1 MRRLRN
7 AERNIWL
14 LAAIPTSM
22 AMISANPL
30 WAIPAVC
37 VAAILYYIVYQ
48 AIPTGSG
55 LAQMMPKW
63 LLILEWC
70 FLLVVVGKTAGLIA
84 GCWPKG
90 NGVLFALVLLTL
102 AGAAAGH
109 GTAEAGRVASVL
121 GWIAVAIIAVMLV
134 PLTLETQK
142 TQPNQNDDSWIQ
154 GFSVLSSAM
163 LPLCGL
169 FLPVTKQKKETGLW
183 SGILIGT
190 IFILYGSSGGAGEV
204 PLLHAIK
211 GLELFGIFRRFEA
224 VAACVLTIGL
234 FLILTLFFCSAREVA
249 EEIEETGWMRKIF
262 YPAGVAVYCAAHHI
276 SGGLVQYAAPLFWG
290 VFPVLTLLV
299 VPPEAREKRL
309 KKSKKRC

>member
-1 MRRLRN
+1 MGRLRN
-7 AERNIWL
+7 AERDIWL

-37 VAAILYYIVYQ
+37 LAAILYYIVYQ
-48 AIPTGSG
+48 AIPAGMG
-55 LAQMMPKW
+55 LAQLLPKW

-90 NGVLFALVLLTL
+90 NGVLFSLVLLTL
-102 AGAAAGH
+102 AGAASRQ
-109 GTAEAGRVASVL
+109 GTAEAGKIVSIL
-121 GWIAVAIIAVMLV
+121 GWIAVVIIAVMLV
-134 PLTLETQK
+134 PLTLEPSK
-142 TQPNQNDDSWIQ
+142 NQDAGSWIK
-154 GFSVLSSAM
+154 GFPVLSSAM

-169 FLPVTKQKKETGLW
+169 FLPVAKQKKETGLW
-183 SGILIGT
+183 IGILIAT
-190 IFILYGSSGGAGEV
+190 IFILYSSMDGHGEV

-234 FLILTLFFCSAREVA
+234 FLILTLFFCSAHEVA
-249 EEIEETGWMRKIF
+249 LEIEKTGWLWKVF
-262 YPAGVAVYCAAHHI
+262 YPAGVVVYCVAHHI
-276 SGGLVQYAAPLFWG
+276 PDGFVQYAAPLFWG

-299 VPPEAREKRL
+299 VSPMEREKRL